1 MDHTTH
7 PAKHTDTRSPEK
19 TVTHVW
25 GTFLKKARR
34 SRGMS
39 QRALARE
46 LGVSQA
52 RIAQIENGASTPQID
67 TIAAYIT
74 ALGGE
79 DGRTLYL
86 AMEHVLVTGRRG
98 LTSIVNHC
106 NHCGP

>member
-7 PAKHTDTRSPEK
+7 PAKHTDAAPPEK
-19 TVTHVW
+19 TPAHVW
-25 GTFLKKARR
+25 GAFLKKARR

-67 TIAAYIT
+67 TMAAYIT
-74 ALGGE
+74 ALGGAL
-79 DGRTLYL
+79 TLR
-86 AMEHVLVTGRRG
+86 ADFHDHATQTTWPQPRPTE
-98 LTSIVNHC
+98 S
-106 NHCGP
+106 

>member
-1 MDHTTH
+1 MDNTTH
-7 PAKHTDTRSPEK
+7 PAKHTDAAPPDK
-19 TVTHVW
+19 TTTHTW
-25 GTFLKKARR
+25 GAFLKRARR

-67 TIAAYIT
+67 TMAAYIT

-79 DGRTLYL
+79 LTVRADFHD
-86 AMEHVLVTGRRG
+86 HVTQ
-98 LTSIVNHC
+98 TTWPEQHPTES
-106 NHCGP
+106 

>member
-7 PAKHTDTRSPEK
+7 PAKHTDAAPPDK
-19 TVTHVW
+19 TTTHIW
-25 GTFLKKARR
+25 GAFLKKARR

-67 TIAAYIT
+67 TMAAYIT

-79 DGRTLYL
+79 LTLR
-86 AMEHVLVTGRRG
+86 ADFHDHVTQ
-98 LTSIVNHC
+98 TTWPQPHTAES
-106 NHCGP
+106 

>member
-7 PAKHTDTRSPEK
+7 PAKHTDAAPPHK
-19 TVTHVW
+19 TTTHIW
-25 GTFLKKARR
+25 GAFLKKARR

-39 QRALARE
+39 QRALARA

-67 TIAAYIT
+67 TMAAYIT

-79 DGRTLYL
+79 LTLR
-86 AMEHVLVTGRRG
+86 ADFHDHATQTTWPEQHPTE
-98 LTSIVNHC
+98 S
-106 NHCGP
+106 

>member
-7 PAKHTDTRSPEK
+7 PAKHTDAAPPDKTTTR
-19 TVTHVW
+19 W
-25 GTFLKKARR
+25 GAFLKKARR

-67 TIAAYIT
+67 TMAAYIT

-79 DGRTLYL
+79 LTLR
-86 AMEHVLVTGRRG
+86 ADFHDHVTQ
-98 LTSIVNHC
+98 TTWPEQHPTES
-106 NHCGP
+106 